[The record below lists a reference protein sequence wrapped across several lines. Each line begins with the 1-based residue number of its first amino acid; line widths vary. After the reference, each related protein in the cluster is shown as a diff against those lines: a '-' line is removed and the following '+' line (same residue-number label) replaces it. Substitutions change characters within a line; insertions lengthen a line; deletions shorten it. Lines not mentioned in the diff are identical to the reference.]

1 MSNKNQE
8 EKFEYIEING
18 IKIPILSTLDS
29 ETDTV
34 SFVDGAEEYLKDLN
48 KEIKEEQKNDIS

>member
-1 MSNKNQE
+1 MPNKNQE

-34 SFVDGAEEYLKDLN
+34 SFVDGAEEYLKNLN

>member
-34 SFVDGAEEYLKDLN
+34 SFVDGAEKYLKNLN

>member
-18 IKIPILSTLDS
+18 IKIPILSTLDY

-34 SFVDGAEEYLKDLN
+34 SFVDGAKEYLENLN
-48 KEIKEEQKNDIS
+48 NKIKEDKKNDIS

>member
-18 IKIPILSTLDS
+18 IKIPILLTLDS

-34 SFVDGAEEYLKDLN
+34 SFVDGAEEYLKNLN

>member
-18 IKIPILSTLDS
+18 IKIPILSTLDC

-34 SFVDGAEEYLKDLN
+34 SFVDGAKEYLENLN
-48 KEIKEEQKNDIS
+48 NKIKEDKKNDIS

>member
-29 ETDTV
+29 ENDTV
-34 SFVDGAEEYLKDLN
+34 SFVDGAEAYLKDLN

>member
-34 SFVDGAEEYLKDLN
+34 SFVDGAKEYLENLN
-48 KEIKEEQKNDIS
+48 NKIKEEKKNDIS

>member
-8 EKFEYIEING
+8 EKFEYIEIKG

-29 ETDTV
+29 ETNTV
-34 SFVDGAEEYLKDLN
+34 SFVDGAEEYLKNLN